1 MVTARVKEGE
11 NGGDGLMSTESTLG
25 EDEKVL
31 HSSVN
36 ILDNSKK
43 KNGWSKRGLRP
54 VRVAY
59 LFCAFSK

>member
-36 ILDNSKK
+36 ILNVTE
-43 KNGWSKRGLRP
+43 L
-54 VRVAY
+54 
-59 LFCAFSK
+59 